1 MNIYKYQPING
12 LLSIDK
18 KEIEGAN
25 VLSVLSY
32 VEEKVNSAPVG
43 RAKNLA
49 LFLIVINILNKAGLS
64 FYIKGGIVMQYY
76 LGDHSR
82 PSNDIDVV
90 IKEDPD
96 TFYEKVK
103 NALDNYQG
111 ELSFK
116 ITGHHKNPASEK
128 YLYDSFNIIFHAYYN
143 EQDLGLIL
151 LEGVYGDVFDKIK
164 PVTYQGPN
172 FIEEGFTFKG
182 VPIEYVFAEKI
193 LAVTSELPRPYK
205 HLVDAYS
212 ISKIE
217 IDLNELKRYLVL
229 ILEIENIA
237 RERFDMNVFIYKY
250 IIRPNKAFTR
260 SFFFAALQ
268 AGYSLVEEKMIEE
281 LNDYFLQLK

>member
-1 MNIYKYQPING
+1 MNTYKYQPING

-32 VEEKVNSAPVG
+32 VEEKVNSAPSG

-49 LFLIVINILNKAGLS
+49 LFLMVINILNKAGLS
-64 FYIKGGIVMQYY
+64 FYVKGGIVMQYY

-90 IKEDPD
+90 IKEDVD

-103 NALDNYQG
+103 IVLDSCQG

-116 ITGHHKNPASEK
+116 ITGHHKTPASEK
-128 YLYDSFNIIFHAYYN
+128 YLYDSFNIIFHAYYQ

-151 LEGVYGDVFDKIK
+151 FEGVYGDIFDKIK
-164 PVTYQGPN
+164 PVTYKGPS

-217 IDLNELKRYLVL
+217 VDLNELKRYLLL

-237 RERFDMNVFIYKY
+237 RERFGMNVFIYKY
-250 IIRPNKAFTR
+250 IIRPNKVFTR
-260 SFFFAALQ
+260 SYFFTALQ
-268 AGYSLVEEKMIEE
+268 AGYSINEQTMIDE
-281 LNDYFLQLK
+281 LNDYFLRLK